1 MPIRV
6 ARPITLCVAR
16 PGYGLCDSRWDNGGG
31 WAGGKQTFGKVSFPS
46 KNKRF
51 QRLVSNRK
59 TKVSP
64 AEVSIELK
72 TNEALFS
79 RKVCFGT
86 EKKGFLKRFVS
97 TLKTNYA
104 LNRSKQTF
112 TGKQTKKPRWK
123 KVCFQGFQTLCRQV
137 CLAFWVFN
145 KLSWKRFVSGGE
157 TLVLHSQTFVFLR
170 KGCFRPA
177 AAFPTRASVWKL

>member
-1 MPIRV
+1 MHIYTSFLSDGVRIQNEKLAIV
-6 ARPITLCVAR
+6 IKRHQITLYQLFPAT
-16 PGYGLCDSRWDNGGG
+16 
-31 WAGGKQTFGKVSFPS
+31 GGKQTFGKVSFPS

-123 KVCFQGFQTLCRQV
+123 KVCFQGFQTLWRQV
-137 CLAFWVFN
+137 CLEF
-145 KLSWKRFVSGGE
+145 
-157 TLVLHSQTFVFLR
+157 
-170 KGCFRPA
+170 
-177 AAFPTRASVWKL
+177 